1 MEFYYL
7 CFGNSNKNVI
17 HDIILKPCYSLCLL
31 QVIPLHLLM
40 LHLDHPAA
48 GSTLIAEQGTPCI
61 LAVTLEPMNK
71 SEKNSLLKPFK
82 QITLYHSHCLGFFR
96 CLELLTFAQPRSV
109 NLQGFFRYP
118 DNSPPRQLSSTLSL
132 SYRICLNRFKLQ
144 T

>member
-7 CFGNSNKNVI
+7 CFGNSNKNAI

-71 SEKNSLLKPFK
+71 SEKNFLLKPFK
-82 QITLYHSHCLGFFR
+82 QITLYHSHCLGFIQ
-96 CLELLTFAQPRSV
+96 CLEPSTFAQPRSV
-109 NLQGFFRYP
+109 NLQGFSRHP
-118 DNSPPRQLSSTLSL
+118 DNSPPRLLAT
-132 SYRICLNRFKLQ
+132 NN
-144 T
+144 

>member
-7 CFGNSNKNVI
+7 CFGNSNKNAI
-17 HDIILKPCYSLCLL
+17 HDIVLKPCYSLCLL

-82 QITLYHSHCLGFFR
+82 QITLYHSHCLGFIQS
-96 CLELLTFAQPRSV
+96 LELLTFAQPKICKSARIFPVS
-109 NLQGFFRYP
+109 
-118 DNSPPRQLSSTLSL
+118 RQLAT
-132 SYRICLNRFKLQ
+132 NN
-144 T
+144 

>member
-1 MEFYYL
+1 MEFCYL
-7 CFGNSNKNVI
+7 CFGNNNKNAI

-31 QVIPLHLLM
+31 QVILLHLLM

-82 QITLYHSHCLGFFR
+82 QITLYHSHCLGFIQ
-96 CLELLTFAQPRSV
+96 CLELSTFAQPRSV
-109 NLQGFFRYP
+109 NLQGFSRYP
-118 DNSPPRQLSSTLSL
+118 DNSPPRQLAT
-132 SYRICLNRFKLQ
+132 NN
-144 T
+144 